1 MTREAVGA
9 VVAGIGSIIV
19 IIGTLVSTIVLYKQS
34 RQERDNTNKRFDESK
49 RDNEKAHAAIG
60 KRIEGVEK
68 RFDAN
73 NATLI
78 QVAKDVAYIAGRMQG
93 REDARTDGK

>member
-1 MTREAVGA
+1 MTWEAIGA

-34 RQERDNTNKRFDESK
+34 RQERDERDNTNKRFDESK

-73 NATLI
+73 NAMLI
-78 QVAKDVAYIAGRMQG
+78 QVAKDVAYIAGRM
-93 REDARTDGK
+93 